1 MSLSSV
7 EPTTVAPATDEAERE
22 RARAA
27 AAEQMIAAIR
37 AYATQVTADKAYFPV
52 VPPNTLTATDAMIVA
67 TALLKA
73 VNLQVFELGLWQAW
87 GQ

>member
-7 EPTTVAPATDEAERE
+7 EPTLEPTIDEAQRE

-37 AYATQVTADKAYFPV
+37 SYAAQVTAEGAYFPV
-52 VPPNTLTATDAMIVA
+52 VPPNTLTATDAMIAA

>member
-1 MSLSSV
+1 MSSSS
-7 EPTTVAPATDEAERE
+7 TDSVPGERE
-22 RARAA
+22 RETARAA
-27 AAEQMIAAIR
+27 AAEAMIAAIR
-37 AYATQVTADKAYFPV
+37 AYAAQVTADKAYFPV

>member
-7 EPTTVAPATDEAERE
+7 EHTTDDGERE

-27 AAEQMIAAIR
+27 AAEQMIA
-37 AYATQVTADKAYFPV
+37 AYFPV

>member
-1 MSLSSV
+1 MSSFSNDCI
-7 EPTTVAPATDEAERE
+7 PDERE
-22 RARAA
+22 NARAA
-27 AAEQMIAAIR
+27 AAEAMIAAIR
-37 AYATQVTADKAYFPV
+37 AYAAQVTADKAYFPV